1 MAMVKKSRVTIKDVA
16 KEAGVSVATVSY
28 VFNDI
33 DVVGAETRARVLQ
46 VAEKLGYRPHVLAKN
61 LRSQRSHIVA
71 YCWRRAKPDQ
81 WHPVMDRI
89 LAGLSESA
97 KELGYYIT
105 PFSEQLLGSDF
116 THYDELFLSGRV
128 DGFIVS
134 NTLEADPRLRYLS
147 EREFPFVSIGRSDLD
162 LDFPYVDI
170 DDEDGA
176 FQVVEHLRERGHS
189 RIGLVNWPLET
200 SLTGRFREAGYRRAL
215 AEVGIPFDAALVKRI
230 SHEEHAARLVTRE
243 LMTLPEQQRPTAI
256 FAVADFIAIGVL
268 NALYELNLQPGRD
281 VAVAGYDD
289 IPTVQYFRPS
299 LTTVR
304 MPIYEVGQT
313 AIAMLVKLI
322 NAEPLESRHI
332 LFKPKLIVR
341 ESSG

>member
-1 MAMVKKSRVTIKDVA
+1 MMKKSRVTIKDVA

-33 DVVGAETRARVLQ
+33 DVVGAKTRARVLQ

-61 LRSQRSHIVA
+61 LRSQRSHTLA
-71 YCWRRAKPDQ
+71 YCWRSAEPDQ
-81 WHPVMDRI
+81 WHPVMERF
-89 LAGLSESA
+89 LAGLSEPA
-97 KELGYYIT
+97 KKLGYYVI
-105 PFSEQLLGSDF
+105 PVLEQLPVNDF
-116 THYDELFLSGRV
+116 KHYDELFLSGRV

-134 NTLEADPRLRYLS
+134 NTLGADPRLRHLS
-147 EREFPFVSIGRSDLD
+147 ERDFPFVSFGRSDLD
-162 LDFPYVDI
+162 LEFPYVDV

-176 FQVVEHLRERGHS
+176 FQVIDHLLAKGHR
-189 RIGLVNWPLET
+189 RIGLVNWPLGT

-215 AEVGIPFDAALVKRI
+215 EKVGIPFDATLVKHI
-230 SHEEHAARLVTRE
+230 PHEERAVRLATRE

-256 FAVADFIAIGVL
+256 FAVADFMAIGVL
-268 NALYELNLQPGRD
+268 NTLYELDLQPGRD

-289 IPTVQYFRPS
+289 IPTAQYFRPS

-304 MPIYEVGQT
+304 MPLYEIGQT

-322 NAEPLESRHI
+322 NSEPLESRNI